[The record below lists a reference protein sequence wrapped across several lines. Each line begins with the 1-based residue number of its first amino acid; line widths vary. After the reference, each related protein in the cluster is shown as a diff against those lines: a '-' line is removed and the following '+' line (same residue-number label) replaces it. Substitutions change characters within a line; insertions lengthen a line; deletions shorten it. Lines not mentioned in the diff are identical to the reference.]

1 MTIIVIDLTKNVP
14 QIHEI
19 EEHGKTV
26 LNKQL
31 KRELNAEDE
40 VSALNVPT
48 EYELSYQLK
57 FSVTSQGRELI
68 PPETH
73 TLVRDY
79 NFSESELLAKERET
93 RILSEALAHDLVSV
107 VMRRLSSL

>member
-40 VSALNVPT
+40 VSALNVPG
-48 EYELSYQLK
+48 L
-57 FSVTSQGRELI
+57 
-68 PPETH
+68 
-73 TLVRDY
+73 
-79 NFSESELLAKERET
+79 
-93 RILSEALAHDLVSV
+93 
-107 VMRRLSSL
+107 